1 MSIKK
6 QTYFKDTDIISA
18 SEIGQYHYCS
28 VAWYLQKCG
37 YEPKSPMLDIG
48 IKKHFE
54 LGKVIDYT
62 QANIRKTRAIS
73 IIGYL
78 LLIIGVLIF
87 IFEAII

>member
-48 IKKHFE
+48 IKKHLE

-87 IFEAII
+87 LLEVIL